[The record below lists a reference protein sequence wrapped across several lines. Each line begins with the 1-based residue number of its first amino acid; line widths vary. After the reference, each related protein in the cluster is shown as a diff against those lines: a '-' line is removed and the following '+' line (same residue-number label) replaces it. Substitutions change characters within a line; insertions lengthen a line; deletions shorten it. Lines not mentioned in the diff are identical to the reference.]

1 MKFDY
6 LFTGLKTKLEE
17 FIRNIKQFHRISEL
31 KKLKKLKDK
40 LLFSRILSKLESLLW
55 GMLGGVFCLVL
66 FICFFS
72 GNLSESFS
80 THLSRDLSRNI
91 KEKQIVQINL
101 NGIVKEYIDY
111 LIRKEGKEG
120 SDGDEDLN
128 QSYSLAKESSIK
140 EKTIKFGK
148 QLEKT
153 LIDFAEERKVILLS
167 SQAVISGAEDKTQEI
182 KQILKSGLKKE
193 ELK

>member
-1 MKFDY
+1 MKFNY
-6 LFTGLKTKLEE
+6 LFTGLKTKLKKL
-17 FIRNIKQFHRISEL
+17 IRKIKQFHRIGER
-31 KKLKKLKDK
+31 KELKDK
-40 LLFSRILSKLESLLW
+40 LLFSRILSKLESFLW
-55 GMLGGVFCLVL
+55 GMLGGVFCLIL

-80 THLSRDLSRNI
+80 THLSRNI

-111 LIRKEGKEG
+111 LIRKEGKKG
-120 SDGDEDLN
+120 SDGVEDPN
-128 QSYSLAKESSIK
+128 QSYFLAKESSIK
-140 EKTIKFGK
+140 EETIKFGK

-153 LIDFAEERKVILLS
+153 LIDFAEEKKVILLS

>member
-6 LFTGLKTKLEE
+6 LFTKLKTKLEE
-17 FIRNIKQFHRISEL
+17 FIRNIKQFHRIDEL
-31 KKLKKLKDK
+31 RDK
-40 LLFSRILSKLESLLW
+40 LLFSRILSKLESFLW
-55 GMLGGVFCLVL
+55 GMLGGVFCLIL

-72 GNLSESFS
+72 GNFPESFLKKIPRSFS
-80 THLSRDLSRNI
+80 THLSRNI
-91 KEKQIVQINL
+91 REKQIVQINL
-101 NGIVKEYIDY
+101 NGIVKEHIDY

-120 SDGDEDLN
+120 SDGVEDLN
-128 QSYSLAKESSIK
+128 QSYSLAEEASIK